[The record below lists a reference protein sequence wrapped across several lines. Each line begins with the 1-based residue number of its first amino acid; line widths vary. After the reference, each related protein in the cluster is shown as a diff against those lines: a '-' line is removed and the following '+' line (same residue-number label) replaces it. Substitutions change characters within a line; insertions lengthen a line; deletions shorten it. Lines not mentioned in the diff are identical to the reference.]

1 MLEANFMATDGIQ
14 AEACLPIDDLYIP
27 SAEECRQC
35 GMCVSTCPTFRLTPI
50 DAETPRQRLRSI
62 HKILNDQVISD
73 EDQQHLDH
81 CLQCR
86 ACETICPSQVQY
98 GKLFDTAQTR
108 LQTTGNHP
116 WAARIGFALIANK
129 RWRQMLLPWVS
140 LYLRSGLRKPLR
152 ASGLLDRL
160 KLAEAE
166 NLACHPSLIKLSGIY
181 PVKKRKIRGRVALFT
196 GCLSEHFDRATHLA
210 TIKILNTLGYEVVVP
225 ENQSC
230 CGAIHQHN
238 GLSAQALID
247 NNIAEFYALEVEAV
261 LYNATG
267 CGAMLAEYRNHDEET
282 SGWFRNK
289 QQDVH
294 QFLLDHWPSELIPAA
309 SNMKV
314 AVHEPCSQRNV
325 LKNTQSVYDLL
336 RKIPGIDLR
345 PLADNDQCCGSG
357 GTYSL
362 SQPDKADS
370 FRRAKRTSISQCG
383 ADLVVSSNFG
393 CSLYLNANRRN
404 EEHKLLHPLQLLAD
418 RL

>member
-1 MLEANFMATDGIQ
+1 MLKANFMATDGIQ
-14 AEACLPIDDLYIP
+14 AEESSPLDDLYIP
-27 SAEECRQC
+27 SADECRQC
-35 GMCVSTCPTFRLTPI
+35 GMCDSTCPTFRLTPI

-62 HKILNDQVISD
+62 DKILNDHAISD
-73 EDQQHLDH
+73 EERQHLDH

-86 ACETICPSQVQY
+86 ACESRCPSQVEF
-98 GKLFDTAQTR
+98 GKLFDIAQNR
-108 LQTTGNHP
+108 LQTAESRP
-116 WAARIGFALIANK
+116 WMARIGFALIAHK
-129 RWRQMLLPWVS
+129 RWRQLLLPWIS

-152 ASGLLDRL
+152 ASGILDKL
-160 KLAEAE
+160 NLAEAE
-166 NLACHPSLIKLSGIY
+166 RLASHPSLTKLAGIY
-181 PVKKRKIRGRVALFT
+181 PAKKRKIRGRVALFT

-225 ENQSC
+225 EHQSC
-230 CGAIHQHN
+230 CGAIHQHH

-267 CGAMLAEYRNHDEET
+267 CGAMLSEYRNHDEET

-294 QFLLDHWPSELIPAA
+294 QFLLAHWPSEIIPAA
-309 SNMKV
+309 SNIKV

-325 LKNTQSVYDLL
+325 LKNTQAVYDLL
-336 RKIPGIDLR
+336 RKIPGLDVKALSN
-345 PLADNDQCCGSG
+345 NDQCCGAG
-357 GTYSL
+357 GTYML
-362 SQPDKADS
+362 SHPDKADQ
-370 FRRAKRTSISQCG
+370 FRQAKRTTINQCG

-393 CSLYLNANRRN
+393 CSLYMNANRRN
-404 EEHKLLHPLQLLAD
+404 DEHKLLHPLQLLAD